1 MLDESLILHR
11 QHICKRECSPCFCVN
26 CQPEALVLRFEASIN
41 FPKRYMDQAGK
52 ESYYFENNPI
62 IIWPHTLDMLQD
74 ATSNEPVLC
83 HAHLPV
89 FSVPSNQCSQVTSLA
104 VFHHNVYGCVRAVN
118 NSVIVSN
125 NVWMFHLS

>member
-1 MLDESLILHR
+1 
-11 QHICKRECSPCFCVN
+11 
-26 CQPEALVLRFEASIN
+26 
-41 FPKRYMDQAGK
+41 MDQAGE
-52 ESYYFENNPI
+52 ESCYFENNPTI
-62 IIWPHTLDMLQD
+62 IPPHTLDMLQD
-74 ATSNEPVLC
+74 ATSNEPGFC